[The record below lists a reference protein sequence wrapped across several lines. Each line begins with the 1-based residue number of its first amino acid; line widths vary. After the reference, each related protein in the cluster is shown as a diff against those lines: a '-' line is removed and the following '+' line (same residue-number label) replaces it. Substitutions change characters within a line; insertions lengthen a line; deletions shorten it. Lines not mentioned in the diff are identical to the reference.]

1 MKFGSMFSGVGG
13 FDLGL
18 EASGMSCSF
27 QIELDKACQNVLNYH
42 WPQVPKWHDISE
54 VNGADLPACDL
65 VAFGSP
71 CQDLSVAGGRKG
83 LEGKRSGL
91 FYEALRVIGELHAA
105 KPIRYVV
112 WENVPGALSSNRGKD
127 FGSVLDGLAELGALA
142 VEWAVLDAQYFGV
155 AQRRRRVFVL
165 AELAPRTTEQG
176 TEQIFSI
183 KQGSRRHNKAS
194 DKTRQNNAA
203 RADEGAKGNSQ
214 RPYVKSRRAK
224 SVDDYETWIES
235 EISPTLNTFDNAGES
250 RATVLLPLPIQ
261 GTIINRSDTA
271 GPQGKGI
278 GKSDGPMYTLD
289 TVSQHGVAQP
299 IIFENSYRDGIR
311 LNNAVV
317 PTLQADHHDA
327 PYLAVSP
334 TLSAKMGTGG
344 LNVPMLS
351 IGDEQKMIVRRLM
364 PIECERLMGW
374 PDDHTRFKAPGI
386 EQPDTTRYKQIGNGV
401 ASPVA
406 QWLGEQ
412 IMKLERFKN
421 A

>member
-18 EASGMSCSF
+18 EAAGMACSF
-27 QIELDKACQNVLNYH
+27 QIEWDKACQNVLNYH
-42 WPQVPKWHDISE
+42 WPEVPKWHDISG
-54 VNGADLPACDL
+54 VNGADLPQCDL

-91 FYEALRVIGELHAA
+91 FYEGLRVIGELHAI

-112 WENVPGALSSNRGKD
+112 WENVPGALSSNKGND
-127 FGSVLDGLAELGALA
+127 FGAVIDSLAELGAMA
-142 VEWAVLDAQYFGV
+142 IEWAVLDAQNFGV
-155 AQRRRRVFVL
+155 AQRRRRLFVI
-165 AELAPRTTEQG
+165 AELSPRTAKQG
-176 TEQIFSI
+176 ASKILAV
-183 KQGSRRHNKAS
+183 KQGSRRDNKAS
-194 DKTRQNNAA
+194 NQTRKNNAA
-203 RADEGAKGNSQ
+203 RVNKGISEDSQ
-214 RPYVKSRRAK
+214 PTYVKARRAK
-224 SVDDYETWIES
+224 SADDYETWVES
-235 EISPTLNTFDNAGES
+235 GISPTLNTFDNSGDS

-278 GKSDGPMYTLD
+278 GRADGPMYTLD

-311 LNNAVV
+311 INSAVV

-351 IGDEQKMIVRRLM
+351 TGEEPEMVVRRLM

-374 PDDHTRFKAPGI
+374 PDDHTRFKAPGV
-386 EQPDTTRYKQIGNGV
+386 EQPDSTRYKQIGNGV

-406 QWLGEQ
+406 QWIGEQ
-412 IMKLERFKN
+412 IMIFERLKN